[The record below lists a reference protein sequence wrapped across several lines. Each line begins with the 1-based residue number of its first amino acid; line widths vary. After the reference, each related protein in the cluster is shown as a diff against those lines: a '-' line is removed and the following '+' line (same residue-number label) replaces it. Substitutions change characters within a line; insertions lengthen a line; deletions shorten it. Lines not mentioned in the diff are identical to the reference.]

1 MCMAATPQQSNNIG
15 MGLQL
20 GGGIG
25 SAFAAQAYHD
35 SNANYLDSMSQ
46 VTKIMSDKAVD
57 SAAYAGGMAES
68 AARAKGQS
76 LIGSQKA
83 AMASRGLSSGSFT
96 YQNILDDTTARSELD
111 ALAIQYNTD
120 VQQQNIRNDAN
131 MKITGYNS
139 QAAAERTA
147 GKIAFTSGLLSTGTQ
162 FFQNYSKWADTSQG
176 KTGSSGAS
184 SPMDYSQFNKN
195 FYTGNKA
202 LDNSNI
208 AGSGS
213 FFGSLPSWKQASYLR
228 GGSLW

>member
-25 SAFAAQAYHD
+25 SAFASQAYHN
-35 SNANYLDSMSQ
+35 SNANYLNSMSQ
-46 VTKIMSDKAVD
+46 VTQIMADKAID
-57 SAAYAGGMAES
+57 SAAYSGGMAES
-68 AARAKGQS
+68 AVRAKGQS
-76 LIGSQKA
+76 IIGSQKA

-96 YQNILDDTTARSELD
+96 YQNILDDTAARSELD

-131 MKITGYNS
+131 MKIAGYNS
-139 QAAAERTA
+139 QASAERTA

-162 FFQNYSKWADTSQG
+162 FFQNYSKWSDTSQG
-176 KTGSSGAS
+176 RTSVPATA
-184 SPMDYSQFNKN
+184 SPMDYNQFDTN

-202 LDNSNI
+202 IDNSNM
-208 AGSGS
+208 AKGGS
-213 FFGSLPSWKQASYLR
+213 FFGNLPTWKQASYLR

>member
-25 SAFAAQAYHD
+25 SAFASQAYHN
-35 SNANYLDSMSQ
+35 SNANYLNSMSQ
-46 VTKIMSDKAVD
+46 VTQIMADKAID
-57 SAAYAGGMAES
+57 SAAYSGGMAES

-76 LIGSQKA
+76 IIGSQKA

-96 YQNILDDTTARSELD
+96 YQNILDDTAARSEVD

-131 MKITGYNS
+131 MKIAGYNS
-139 QAAAERTA
+139 QASAERTA

-162 FFQNYSKWADTSQG
+162 FFQNYSKWSDTSQG
-176 KTGSSGAS
+176 RTSVPATA
-184 SPMDYSQFNKN
+184 SPMDYNQFDTN

-202 LDNSNI
+202 IDSSNM
-208 AGSGS
+208 AKGGS
-213 FFGSLPSWKQASYLR
+213 FFGNLSSWKQASYLR

>member
-1 MCMAATPQQSNNIG
+1 MCMAATPEQSNNIG

-25 SAFAAQAYHD
+25 SAFAAKAYHN

-46 VTKIMSDKAVD
+46 VTKIMSDKAID

-131 MKITGYNS
+131 MKIAGYNS

-162 FFQNYSKWADTSQG
+162 FFQNYSKWSDTSQG
-176 KTGSSGAS
+176 KKGTAGAA
-184 SPMDYSQFNKN
+184 SPMDYNQFDTN
-195 FYTGNKA
+195 FYTGNKTIDGA
-202 LDNSNI
+202 NF
-208 AGSGS
+208 AQRGS